1 MKQEYEEKT
10 MALVEATKQEVIA
23 TEKANLPILIS
34 QEVEKVR
41 TMERNEAMR
50 MRLPLNYNNWTNS
63 DRKLGSDIPF
73 SYLRRMSTIYPIAR
87 ACINYRIRQITQLK
101 WDITTVDEVE
111 DEKGYKPQIDLVR
124 QWLKQPMGHKT
135 RTREMLTIM
144 VDDILSVD
152 ALAFEIRRRMKGE
165 FMNLIP
171 VDPTTIVLR
180 LTETGATPEP
190 PEVAYAQYI
199 AGQKIAEF
207 TTDEFLYESM
217 NTRSYS
223 PYGLAPLESLILQA
237 ESAMRGA
244 LYNLNYLRENNLP
257 EGFLSIPEEVAANQ
271 QQVEEWQMWFDA
283 IMAGD
288 QKMVHRLKIIPGGA
302 EYTPTK
308 KPEDMSFE
316 RFELWLLQQTCA
328 VFEVPP
334 QAIGINYQVNRA
346 TSESQQEIGDQ
357 KGLYPLANFVKEILD
372 DIIQQEFGFDKLQF
386 KWVNID
392 PVDLKEE
399 VEIAEKEIKMGA
411 LSVDEYRMER
421 GREPIG
427 LGPVIWG
434 TVTKVEDVINPPETK
449 EVEPDSKEKEED
461 KKDDDQRKARK
472 LELDDL
478 RRWRK
483 AIYSDLERG
492 KRLRVLFPSQHISP
506 EIHKFVQ
513 EGLAGVNNKAQA
525 KLLFDQ
531 FLDPQLRSS
540 MKMLDYL
547 VKLEEMEDAAA

>member
-1 MKQEYEEKT
+1 

-23 TEKANLPILIS
+23 TEKANLPILIN

-50 MRLPLNYNNWTNS
+50 MRLPMNYNNWTNS

-101 WDITTVDEVE
+101 WDITTVDEL
-111 DEKGYKPQIDLVR
+111 EKEEGFDAQIALIKA
-124 QWLKQPMGHKT
+124 WMKNPMGHKT
-135 RTREMLTIM
+135 RTREMLTLM

-152 ALAFEIRRRMKGE
+152 ALAFEIRRRMNRE

-207 TTDEFLYESM
+207 TTDEFLYECM

-334 QAIGINYQVNRA
+334 QAIGINYQVNKA
-346 TSESQQEIGDQ
+346 TGESQQEIGAQ
-357 KGLYPLANFVKEILD
+357 KGLYPLANFVKEIFD
-372 DIIQQEFGFDKLQF
+372 DIIQMEFGFDKLQF

-434 TVTKVEDVINPPETK
+434 TVTKVEDVINPPKVTE
-449 EVEPDSKEKEED
+449 EEEEKPTIQDNKADED
-461 KKDDDQRKARK
+461 RKARQ

-483 AIYSDLERG
+483 AIYNDLEQGRQ
-492 KRLRVLFPSQHISP
+492 LRVLFPSQHIS
-506 EIHKFVQ
+506 EETHKFIQ
-513 EGLAGVNNKAQA
+513 EGLAGIHNRSQA

-547 VKLEEMEDAAA
+547 VKMEELEHGATE